1 MSYHRGW
8 CNHPHNIRKERVLDM
23 TLLNFIVTLV
33 VATVTGIA
41 AEHFFPGAHSLAY
54 AFVAAASVVAASG
67 LIAFTRSR
75 RISGGSRRINS
86 GSGRRINT
94 GTSDRIVSGSMT
106 APAPRQPA
114 RVVTGNFDVTTD
126 TVEGVQKVTVTI
138 NGFSGSDWKTRVRP
152 ALDRVSSVK
161 WEFPKNLK
169 DGRRSMTGTV
179 RGTNVE
185 AAVSEIRS
193 ATARF
198 SA

>member
-1 MSYHRGW
+1 
-8 CNHPHNIRKERVLDM
+8 M
-23 TLLNFIVTLV
+23 TLLNLLITLV
-33 VATVTGIA
+33 LATAAGIA
-41 AEHFFPGAHSLAY
+41 TDYVVPGPNSLAF
-54 AFVAAASVVAASG
+54 ALVAAAAVIGVSG
-67 LIAFTRSR
+67 LLNFARGS
-75 RISGGSRRINS
+75 GSRRINS

-94 GTSDRIVSGSMT
+94 SGTMRVLDKSGSMT
-106 APAPRQPA
+106 SPAPVRQPA
-114 RVVTGNFDVTTD
+114 RVVSGNFDVTTD

-138 NGFSGSDWKTRVRP
+138 KGFSGSDWKTRVRP

-179 RGTNVE
+179 RGGNAD